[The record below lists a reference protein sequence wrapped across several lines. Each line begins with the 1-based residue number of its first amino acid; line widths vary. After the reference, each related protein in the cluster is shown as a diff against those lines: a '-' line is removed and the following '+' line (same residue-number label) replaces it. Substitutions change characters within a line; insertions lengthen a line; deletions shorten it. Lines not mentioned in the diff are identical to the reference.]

1 LTHPFAASA
10 DHSRLPAPYPDLM
23 AEAEKMAELA
33 KGLDPV
39 EYGSVSA
46 SDAKKQR
53 QRCAGLLLEKLKSA
67 GKK

>member
-1 LTHPFAASA
+1 
-10 DHSRLPAPYPDLM
+10 LPAPYPDLM